1 MRAATGTV
9 LRQLLF
15 GLALCASARAADQI
29 YFPAVDNVTNVLVQ
43 QINAENTR
51 IDIAVWYLSEHR
63 VSMAIANRWNAG
75 VPVRLFGDRG
85 SIFEADP
92 HTKAEFYWLANQGV
106 PIRLRYNPTWYPE
119 INHWKAAIFAG
130 QNKVLFGSGNF
141 APTELAPISA
151 TNYDD
156 ESELLSDDP
165 ALVGA
170 FKTKFD
176 LMWNDTTPE
185 PRSIYGP
192 PPYLKN
198 WDDACALESAC
209 ADYHTLYPNPKP
221 MVVNTLRLEPNNAMP
236 PDLIWGQGPDFN
248 NRLTKEIYNESN
260 HIDLGVYR
268 LTVNNITQALLDQFH
283 GGVSMRVIVDTDQY
297 ANRLYPE
304 YWLTHANIDKLW
316 ASGVQIR
323 QRVHAGVTHM
333 KTLITSTYAT
343 NASSNYAATW
353 QRDHDYF
360 VSAATKPA
368 VYAALKNRFETMW
381 NDPVGFASFSPQPPD
396 APTPNSPAPGAT
408 NVSTAA
414 TLAWNRAAFATSYDL
429 YLGTS
434 PATLEFVGN
443 TPAQLV
449 NDPPA
454 TYSVTVAIRSGT
466 TYYWRV
472 VSRSNATV
480 VNPSL
485 VGASSVWSFTTTGT
499 PPPAGV
505 SGSRDFNNDGRPDL
519 VWQNDS
525 TRQATVW
532 YMGGAQ
538 GSTLVGWNYLSSVG
552 VAGWRIVGSADFN
565 ADGHP
570 DLIWQ
575 NDSTRQATVWY
586 MGGMQGTTLLGWGY
600 LAAKSVPGWKIVATA
615 DFNGDGRP
623 DLVWQNDSTR
633 QATVWYM
640 GGPQGASLLGWTY
653 LAANNVPG
661 WKIVGAGD
669 FNGDG
674 RPDLVWQN
682 DSTRQVTVW
691 YMGGTGGSVKTGWG
705 YLASSGPAGWTV
717 VGASDLNGDGNAD
730 LTWQND
736 ATRELT
742 VWYMG
747 GAQGDALLG
756 WGYLSSTSMPGWRAI
771 LR

>member
-1 MRAATGTV
+1 M
-9 LRQLLF
+9 
-15 GLALCASARAADQI
+15 
-29 YFPAVDNVTNVLVQ
+29 YFPAIDNVTNVLVQ
-43 QINAENTR
+43 QINAETGR

-63 VSMAIANRWNAG
+63 VSIAIANRWNAG
-75 VPVRLFGDRG
+75 VPVRLLGDRG
-85 SIFEADP
+85 AIFEADP

-141 APTELAPISA
+141 APTELAPLSA

-156 ESELLSDDP
+156 ESELLTDDP
-165 ALVGA
+165 AIVGA

-176 LMWNDTTPE
+176 QMWNDTTAE
-185 PRSIYGP
+185 PQSIYGP

-198 WDDACALESAC
+198 WDDACALERAC

-221 MVVNTLRLEPNNAMP
+221 MMVDTARLEPNNPMP
-236 PDLIWGQGPDFN
+236 GDLIWGQGPDFN
-248 NRLTKEIYNESN
+248 TRLTQEIYNEPN
-260 HIDLGVYR
+260 RIDIVVYR
-268 LTVNNITQALLDQFH
+268 LTVNSITQALLDRFH
-283 GGVSMRVIVDTDQY
+283 ANVPLRVIVDTYQY

-316 ASGVQIR
+316 ASGVQIQ

-343 NASSNYAATW
+343 NGSSNYAATW

-368 VYAALKNRFETMW
+368 IYTALKNRFETMW
-381 NDPVGFASFSPQPPD
+381 NDSVGFTPFSPQPPD
-396 APTPNSPAPGAT
+396 APQPSSPAPGASGVLT
-408 NVSTAA
+408 NA
-414 TLAWNRAAFATSYDL
+414 TLAWNRAPFATSYDV

-434 PATLEFVGN
+434 PATLELVGN

-454 TYSVTVAIRSGT
+454 TYSVTVAIQSGT

-480 VNPSL
+480 INPSL
-485 VGASSVWSFTTTGT
+485 VGTSPVWSFTTAGT
-499 PPPAGV
+499 PPPPPVPGV
-505 SGSRDFNNDGRPDL
+505 TVRRDFNNDGRPDL

-532 YMGGAQ
+532 YMGGAE
-538 GSTLVGWNYLSSVG
+538 GSSLIGWKYLSSTG
-552 VAGWRIVGSADFN
+552 VAGWSIVGSADFN
-565 ADGHP
+565 GDGHP

-586 MGGMQGTTLLGWGY
+586 MSGVQGTTLLGWSY
-600 LAAKSVPGWKIVATA
+600 LAATAMPGWKIVATA

-640 GGPQGASLLGWTY
+640 GGLQGASRLGWAY
-653 LAANNVPG
+653 LAANKVPG
-661 WKIVGAGD
+661 WKIGGASD

-682 DSTRQVTVW
+682 DATRSVTVWYMGGAGGDVSTGWGYLASTGATGWTVVGALDLNRDGHGDLVWQNDATRQVTVW
-691 YMGGTGGSVKTGWG
+691 YMGG
-705 YLASSGPAGWTV
+705 
-717 VGASDLNGDGNAD
+717 
-730 LTWQND
+730 
-736 ATRELT
+736 
-742 VWYMG
+742 
-747 GAQGDALLG
+747 AQGDTLLG
-756 WGYLSSTSMPGWRAI
+756 WTYLSSSGVPGWHAI